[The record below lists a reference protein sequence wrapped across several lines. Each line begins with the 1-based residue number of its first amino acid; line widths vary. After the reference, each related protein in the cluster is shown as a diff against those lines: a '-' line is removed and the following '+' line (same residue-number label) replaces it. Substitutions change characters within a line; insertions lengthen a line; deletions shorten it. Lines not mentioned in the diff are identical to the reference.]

1 MDNLDKILD
10 SIETEINNGMDL
22 TNRLATKSF
31 GIFKNPVFLLSFFS
45 VLFTVLGYKL
55 YHYFK
60 RQDETQCYN
69 FKSDKDCPKYCV
81 WDTGDEICQPQLKSG
96 NLCPDYWETSGT
108 GSTIICKDKKSLIPK
123 NKRDMC
129 YTDKDKTQIEI
140 IDGKIGGTR
149 SKCDWMK
156 NCGTWE
162 GQSIGKFG
170 CGQSTE
176 KKNPFKSVWVG
187 HNQ

>member
-1 MDNLDKILD
+1 MDNIDKILD
-10 SIETEINNGMDL
+10 SIETEINDGLDL
-22 TNRLATKSF
+22 TNRLVAKSF

-45 VLFTVLGYKL
+45 VLFTVIGYKL

-60 RQDETQCYN
+60 RQDETQCKN
-69 FKSDKDCPKYCV
+69 FKTDKDCPKYCV

-108 GSTIICKDKKSLIPK
+108 GSTIICTDKRKLVDDK
-123 NKRDMC
+123 GDMC
-129 YTDKDKTQIEI
+129 YTDIPKKQIKI
-140 IDGKIGGTR
+140 IDGKIDGTR
-149 SKCDWMK
+149 GKCDWMK

-176 KKNPFKSVWVG
+176 KENPFKSVWK
-187 HNQ
+187 